1 MKFNYIYKEETTT
14 FENNNKNGMWYTTI
28 SL

>member
-1 MKFNYIYKEETTT
+1 MKFNYIYKEETYT